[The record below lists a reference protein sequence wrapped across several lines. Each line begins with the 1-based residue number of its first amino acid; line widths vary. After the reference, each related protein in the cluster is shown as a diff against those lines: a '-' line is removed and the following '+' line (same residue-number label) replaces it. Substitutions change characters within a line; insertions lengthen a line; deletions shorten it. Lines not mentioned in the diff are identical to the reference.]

1 MSRRIAMDRLL
12 AAIHG
17 VHALG
22 ESVAC
27 VDRLRSDLWISEDRA
42 SQAAAVRGCLSCPAL
57 TSCRTYIDVYPE
69 TSGVWAGQVMQES
82 EEVGEPAP
90 TTR

>member
-1 MSRRIAMDRLL
+1 MNRRVALDRLFS
-12 AAIHG
+12 AING

-22 ESVAC
+22 ESVPC

-57 TSCRTYIDVYPE
+57 TSCRTYIGLYPE
-69 TSGVWAGQVMQES
+69 TSGVWAGQAMQDL

-90 TTR
+90 TSP